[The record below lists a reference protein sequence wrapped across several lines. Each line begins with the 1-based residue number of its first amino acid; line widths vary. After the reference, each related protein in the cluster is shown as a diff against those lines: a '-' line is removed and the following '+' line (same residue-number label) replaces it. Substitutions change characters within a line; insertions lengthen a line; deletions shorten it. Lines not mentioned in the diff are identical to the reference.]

1 MQTHATGESAGP
13 AANAYVVRYA
23 YSIDTAM
30 DAGRFFQARVLRWY
44 YAILT
49 AGFLGGAAIVFLVPR
64 FLEIGLWAVLFC
76 GPMLVLLH
84 FSVLGRL
91 LGRRHY
97 RSLLGKVIEIKVGED
112 GIAWEGPLWTGAAPW
127 TTVTEVRANDR
138 TVLFIGD
145 RILLCF
151 VPAGSFANA
160 TEQADVVSYARR
172 HSEAVRIG
180 RAGSPPP
187 TAPPS
192 APRAGTE

>member
-1 MQTHATGESAGP
+1 MQTHATGESAGA

-30 DAGRFFQARVLRWY
+30 DAGRFFQARVLRWC

-127 TTVTEVRANDR
+127 TTVTEVQQ
-138 TVLFIGD
+138 T
-145 RILLCF
+145 
-151 VPAGSFANA
+151 
-160 TEQADVVSYARR
+160 
-172 HSEAVRIG
+172 IG
-180 RAGSPPP
+180 RCCSSG
-187 TAPPS
+187 TASSSALCRRAPSRTPPS
-192 APRAGTE
+192 RPTSFPTPAATARP